1 MIKAKPVSDKFWILK
16 DDSGKVGEVNISN
29 NKYTVTVNG
38 RTASFRS
45 RDALTSDTGIEFLPN
60 STCNSN
66 EPQTTVYDYP
76 ILEDDSFNAVW
87 NLKLNLPLYT
97 SSEDSKSWLAAGH
110 YLVKIKDKWKNIL
123 SPKLIILQRND
134 YRGPYKVNPMHDSY

>member
-45 RDALTSDTGIEFLPN
+45 RDALISNTGIDLPKVTNTTHKSKLVHGYPVHGAHYN
-60 STCNSN
+60 SLWDLT
-66 EPQTTVYDYP
+66 
-76 ILEDDSFNAVW
+76 A
-87 NLKLNLPLYT
+87 NLPLYT
-97 SSEDSKSWLAAGH
+97 KTLDSKSQFAAG
-110 YLVKIKDKWKNIL
+110 YYMIKIKGRWTSII

-134 YRGPYKVNPMHDSY
+134 YRGPYKTNPMHDSY